1 MSPLSRR
8 IMPFVCLAAA
18 IMCMLLPSAC
28 SRSSRQPELRRLDR
42 EANDAM
48 ARFADRSTDSL
59 AALLLDRATRAGDRT
74 YQGKAHFYL
83 SKFYWDLDSATVARK
98 LSHLDQAEAIARE
111 TGNDTLLAYIY
122 NQRGVWEL
130 SQNLAPVTARYWFN
144 RSIETATPLGERWI
158 SIPAENNMSESCRI
172 SGDTIGIQ
180 YDREL
185 FDYAVR
191 SRQPELMWASGL
203 HCAVYYA
210 MTASDTAVLNPYLD
224 AVDALPDYSRGIR
237 QFVYAIYFFNKG
249 EYGSA
254 AKLMEE
260 ADPTRYRDFRVFYA
274 EILNRL
280 GRFDESDSWLAAND
294 TAPGVIFSDSEVRAV
309 KAKALNAAGSA
320 RWSDAYRWQ
329 RVYEGMRDSIDDS
342 NSRDLSRRYKVEY
355 EVNIKDRQIL
365 DQTRRLKELHSAIAW
380 SLALV
385 LVIIASLC
393 IYIWKRRGFYRDIV
407 RQNID
412 FIARQK
418 DYEERLAACGQR
430 ADTPCAAET
439 PQPDTP
445 DEPLPKAPDSRL
457 DGIFNQI
464 RSLAEEKQ
472 VWRDVNITRDSFAD
486 MVGCNRTYF
495 TEAIKSHA
503 GMSYTQ
509 YMNSCRIREA
519 VKVLSDP
526 ADDTPLKDLSASL
539 GFLTLASFYAGFKKE
554 TGMSPAAFRKTARD
568 LAGGA
573 HASEPEA

>member
-48 ARFADRSTDSL
+48 ARFVDRSTDSL
-59 AALLLDRATRAGDRT
+59 ATLLLDRATRAGDRT

-111 TGNDTLLAYIY
+111 TGNDTLLAWVY

-130 SQNLAPVTARYWFN
+130 SRNLAPVTARYWFN
-144 RSIETATPLGERWI
+144 KSIETATPLGERWI

-210 MTASDTAVLNPYLD
+210 RTASDTTVLNPYLE

-280 GRFDESDSWLAAND
+280 GRYDESDSWLTAND

-309 KAKALNAAGSA
+309 KARALNAAATA

-329 RVYEGMRDSIDDS
+329 KVYERMRDSIDAS
-342 NSRDLSRRYKVEY
+342 NSRDLSRRYNVEY
-355 EVNIKDRQIL
+355 EVNIKDRRIAE
-365 DQTRRLKELHSAIAW
+365 QTRDLKELRLTIAW

-385 LVIIASLC
+385 LVIIGSLC

-407 RQNID
+407 RQNLD
-412 FIARQK
+412 FVARQK
-418 DYEERLAACGQR
+418 DYEQRLAAF
-430 ADTPCAAET
+430 ET
-439 PQPDTP
+439 NAGTTR
-445 DEPLPKAPDSRL
+445 PLDSEASSSGANDSKL

-464 RSLAEEKQ
+464 RTLAEEKQ

-495 TEAIKSHA
+495 TEAIKSHT

-519 VKVLSDP
+519 VRVLSDP

-568 LAGGA
+568 LAGDA

>member
-48 ARFADRSTDSL
+48 ASFVDKSTDSL
-59 AALLLDRATRAGDRT
+59 AALLLDKATQAGDLA
-74 YQGKAHFYL
+74 YQGKAHFYF
-83 SKFYWDLDSATVARK
+83 SKYYWGLDSATVDAK
-98 LSHLDQAEAIARE
+98 LSHLDRAEAIAHE
-111 TGNDTLLAYIY
+111 TRNDTLLALVY
-122 NQRGVWEL
+122 NQRGVWEMAR
-130 SQNLAPVTARYWFN
+130 NLAPVTARYWFN
-144 RSIETATPLGERWI
+144 KSIETATPLGARWV
-158 SIPAENNMSESCRI
+158 SIPAEINMSETFRI
-172 SGDTIGIQ
+172 TDDTLGIQ
-180 YDREL
+180 YDREV
-185 FDYAVR
+185 FDYATQ
-191 SRQPELMWASGL
+191 SRKPELMWASGL
-203 HCAVYYA
+203 HCAAYYA
-210 MTASDTAVLNPYLD
+210 RTASDTTMLRPYIEAVET
-224 AVDALPDYSRGIR
+224 LPEYAEGVRP
-237 QFVYAIYFFNKG
+237 FVYAIYYFNKG
-249 EYGSA
+249 DYEKA
-254 AKLMEE
+254 AEMMEQ
-260 ADPTRYRDFRVFYA
+260 AGPTRYKDFCVFYA

-280 GRFDESDSWLAAND
+280 GRYDESEHWLNVNDSASGAL
-294 TAPGVIFSDSEVRAV
+294 FSDSEVKSV
-309 KAKALNAAGSA
+309 KARALNAAGSG

-329 RVYEGMRDSIDDS
+329 RVYEGMRDSIDAS

-355 EVNIKDRQIL
+355 EVNVKDRQIL
-365 DQTRRLKELHSAIAW
+365 DQTRRLKELRSAIAW

-385 LVIIASLC
+385 AVIIASLC

-418 DYEERLAACGQR
+418 DYEQRLAACGQM

-464 RSLAEEKQ
+464 RTLAEERQ

-495 TEAIKSHA
+495 TEAIKEHT

-519 VKVLSDP
+519 IRVLSDP
-526 ADDTPLKDLSASL
+526 SDDTPLKDLSASL
-539 GFLTLASFYAGFKKE
+539 GFITLANFYSSFKKE
-554 TGMSPAAFRKTARD
+554 TGISPAAFRKTARD
-568 LAGGA
+568 LS
-573 HASEPEA
+573 ASSHPSESEA

>member
-1 MSPLSRR
+1 MSPFRFR

-18 IMCMLLPSAC
+18 IMCMLLPAAC
-28 SRSSRQPELRRLDR
+28 SRSTRQSELRRLDR

-48 ARFADRSTDSL
+48 VRFVDSATDSL

-111 TGNDTLLAYIY
+111 TRNDTLLAWVY
-122 NQRGVWEL
+122 NQRGVWEMAH
-130 SQNLAPVTARYWFN
+130 NLAPVTARYWFN
-144 RSIETATPLGERWI
+144 KSIETATPLGERWI
-158 SIPAENNMSESCRI
+158 SIPAENNMSESFRI
-172 SGDTIGIQ
+172 SGDTLGIK

-191 SRQPELMWASGL
+191 SGHSELMWASGI

-210 MTASDTAVLNPYLD
+210 ATASDTAALRPYLE
-224 AVDALPDYSRGIR
+224 AVETLPEYSQGVR
-237 QFVYAIYFFNKG
+237 QFVYAIYFFDRQDYEK
-249 EYGSA
+249 A
-254 AKLMEE
+254 AEMMEQGTP
-260 ADPTRYRDFRVFYA
+260 AKYRDFRVFYA

-280 GRFDESDSWLAAND
+280 GRYDESDRWLAAND

-309 KAKALNAAGSA
+309 KARALNAAGSG

-329 RVYEGMRDSIDDS
+329 SVYEGMRDSIEAS

-365 DQTRRLKELHSAIAW
+365 EQTRSLQELRSAIAW
-380 SLALV
+380 ALALV
-385 LVIIASLC
+385 AVIITALC
-393 IYIWKRRGFYRDIV
+393 IYISRRRRFYRDIV

-418 DYEERLAACGQR
+418 DYEQRLAACETKGGSQQPPKPQ
-430 ADTPCAAET
+430 ASFSGANDTKL
-439 PQPDTP
+439 
-445 DEPLPKAPDSRL
+445 DE
-457 DGIFNQI
+457 IFGRI
-464 RSLAEEKQ
+464 RTLAEERQ

-495 TEAIKSHA
+495 TEAIKSHT

-519 VKVLSDP
+519 VRVLSDP

-568 LAGGA
+568 LSGGA
-573 HASEPEA
+573 HASDPEA

>member
-1 MSPLSRR
+1 MKSFRFR

-18 IMCMLLPSAC
+18 IICMLLPSAC

-48 ARFADRSTDSL
+48 ARFVDRSTDSL
-59 AALLLDRATRAGDRT
+59 ATLLLDRATRAGDRT

-83 SKFYWDLDSATVARK
+83 SKFYWDLDSVTVARK

-111 TGNDTLLAYIY
+111 TGNDTLLAWVY

-144 RSIETATPLGERWI
+144 KSIETATPLGERWI
-158 SIPAENNMSESCRI
+158 SIPAENNMSESCRV
-172 SGDTIGIQ
+172 SGDTLGIQ

-210 MTASDTAVLNPYLD
+210 MTASDTIVLNPYLD
-224 AVDALPDYSRGIR
+224 AVDALPDYSQGIR
-237 QFVYAIYFFNKG
+237 QFVYAIYCFNRG
-249 EYGSA
+249 EYGKA
-254 AKLMEE
+254 AELMEE
-260 ADPTRYRDFRVFYA
+260 AGPTRYRDFRVFYA

-309 KAKALNAAGSA
+309 KAKALNAAATA

-329 RVYEGMRDSIDDS
+329 KVYERMRDSIDAS
-342 NSRDLSRRYKVEY
+342 NSRDLSRRYNVEY
-355 EVNIKDRQIL
+355 EVNIKDRRIAE
-365 DQTRRLKELHSAIAW
+365 QTRDLKELRLTIAW

-407 RQNID
+407 RQNLD
-412 FIARQK
+412 FVARQK
-418 DYEERLAACGQR
+418 DYEQRLAAFETN
-430 ADTPCAAET
+430 ADTTRPH
-439 PQPDTP
+439 
-445 DEPLPKAPDSRL
+445 DSEASSSGANDSKL

-464 RSLAEEKQ
+464 RTLAEEKQ

-495 TEAIKSHA
+495 TEAIKSHT

-519 VKVLSDP
+519 VRVLSEP
-526 ADDTPLKDLSASL
+526 ADDTPLKNLSASL

-573 HASEPEA
+573 HASDPEA